1 MQLQP
6 FPLTIAAAALAS
18 AAAGPAAAQ
27 RGCTIP
33 PGQRV
38 VVIGNEPLEMA
49 PGQSRVLPIGT
60 SEAPYV
66 PLTPLPAACR
76 PRWSVSKVSRAT
88 IDANGRLQVSRY
100 ARIGDRV
107 VVTADVA
114 GQSVF
119 QEVHVI
125 DPRPNPI
132 AGAWEQDGAAQCTG
146 RAPAE
151 PVRELMIRRDGRF
164 SVTFT
169 PFETYKDYWGTYTY
183 DRATGALGM
192 RAAGGN
198 RIPDGIDLA
207 GSARVVAGRLVLRNV
222 WLGQPEP
229 GAPRTCTYTFKR

>member
-1 MQLQP
+1 MQLRA
-6 FPLTIAAAALAS
+6 FPLAIAAATLAS
-18 AAAGPAAAQ
+18 VAAVPAAAQ

-33 PGQRV
+33 RGQRV
-38 VVIGNEPLEMA
+38 VVIGSEPLEIS

-66 PLTPLPAACR
+66 PLTPLPAGCR

-100 ARIGDRV
+100 ARIGDRI

-132 AGAWEQDGAAQCTG
+132 AGSWAQDGAPRCTG

-151 PVRELMIRRDGRF
+151 PVLELMIRRDNRF

-169 PFETYKDYWGTYTY
+169 PFETYKDYWGEYTY
-183 DRATGALGM
+183 DRNSGALDM
-192 RAAGGN
+192 HVAGGN
-198 RIPDGIDLA
+198 RVPPGIDLA
-207 GSARVVAGRLVLRNV
+207 GNARVVSGRLVLRDV